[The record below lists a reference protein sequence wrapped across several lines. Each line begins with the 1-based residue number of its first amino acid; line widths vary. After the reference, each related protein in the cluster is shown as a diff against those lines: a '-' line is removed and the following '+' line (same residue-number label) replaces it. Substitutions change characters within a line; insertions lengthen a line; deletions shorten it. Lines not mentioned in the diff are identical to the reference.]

1 MRLERSFVFVR
12 TIVWTRIFRRRCS
25 PGRFGC
31 LGVRPARRLRNFT
44 VRRILKIPKFV
55 ARAKRLESN
64 STRRKR
70 FLSEARPRRRE
81 IPYRRKK
88 KDARAERRK
97 NDDDDDRARA
107 RLFYDALRILVFVA
121 RRDSIR
127 IKISLPCRL

>member
-1 MRLERSFVFVR
+1 MVFNQLASWLFSTSKLIQEHASTASKMRLERSFVFVR
-12 TIVWTRIFRRRCS
+12 TIVRTQIFRRRCS

-55 ARAKRLESN
+55 ARAKSLESN

-97 NDDDDDRARA
+97 NDDDDRARA
-107 RLFYDALRILVFVA
+107 PFL
-121 RRDSIR
+121 
-127 IKISLPCRL
+127 